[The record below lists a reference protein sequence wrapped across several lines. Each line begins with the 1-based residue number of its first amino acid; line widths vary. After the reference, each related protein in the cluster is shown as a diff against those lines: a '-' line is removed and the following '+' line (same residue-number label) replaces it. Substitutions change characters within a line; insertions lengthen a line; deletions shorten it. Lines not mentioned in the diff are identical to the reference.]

1 MANCENDFPDF
12 SVSVNIVPYQFE
24 PLLMNNNEEG
34 SDDTYSCSSNDEDIL
49 PSEEGR
55 LGNTHMKSINFFN
68 FELLYI
74 LNDI

>member
-55 LGNTHMKSINFFN
+55 LGNTHEFKKLF
-68 FELLYI
+68 
-74 LNDI
+74 